1 MAVIL
6 IPIGLARRL
15 TRARTGVAATLAVS
29 ILAACG
35 LPEDDAAGPD
45 PSAIL
50 SGTILDEIELAA
62 GDPAAPTAVSVRRPV
77 ACDILTADVAAE
89 LIGGEIDPQPRFHRN
104 TTLGHTHQTQCDWG
118 TVLMAGT
125 SISVFITHYSLE
137 RQTPEMTRRQAL
149 EFVRDK
155 TPDEALQ
162 GVGNIAV
169 IDNDRRAIV
178 AGNRVS
184 FHVDFFDG
192 TGQLP
197 RRSILET
204 AARRVWASLEE
215 YDS

>member
-1 MAVIL
+1 
-6 IPIGLARRL
+6 LA
-15 TRARTGVAATLAVS
+15 AS
-29 ILAACG
+29 ILASCG
-35 LPEDDAAGPD
+35 LPDGDVAEPD
-45 PSAIL
+45 LSAIL
-50 SGTILDEIELAA
+50 SGTVLDEIEQSA
-62 GDPAAPTAVSVRRPV
+62 GDPAAATPGPVRRPV

-89 LIGGEIDPQPRFHRN
+89 LVGGEIDPEPKFHRN

-137 RQTPEMTRRQAL
+137 RETPEMTSRQAL

-169 IDNDRRAIV
+169 IDNDRRVIV

-197 RRSILET
+197 SRSILET